1 MQKKSG
7 HILYSASDLANFLEC
22 EHLTSLDSL
31 NLISPMQKTTAG
43 EDTVL
48 IQDKGYAHEAAYF
61 SKLKSEYNN
70 VINIHEMAHEAE
82 ARLKATIDAMSSGA
96 DIIFQA
102 AFAKDNLIG
111 HADFLKKVPL
121 PSVFGNYS
129 YEVMDTKLASTTQA
143 KFIVQLSF
151 YSKLLADIQG
161 VYPKEMHVVLGNNNM
176 QPSTYQCND
185 YTAYFEDLL
194 RRFLDQVGNSK
205 SADTYPSPCKKCDQC
220 HWIERCEA
228 QRISDDHL
236 CQVAGILKT
245 QINKLN
251 LVGIKTMKDLATC
264 PLETIIPK
272 LNVASF
278 KRIQHQASLQYK
290 FRETGNPIVELL
302 PPDTENKRGF
312 SRLPKPDIGDLY
324 FDMEGNPLEDGGGL
338 EYLFGLYHLEKDKAV
353 FKPFWAL
360 HRNAEKATFEAF
372 MDFVIDHLKRYPN
385 AHIYHYAAY
394 EETALKRLMS
404 TYGTRENAVDKLL
417 RERKLID
424 LYRVVRESIRTSE
437 PGYSIKNIEH
447 FYLEKRKGEV
457 TNAGA
462 SIIYFEKWK
471 STQDQKYLD
480 DISEYNEDDV
490 RSTMEL
496 HRWLISLRPT
506 QVPWSAIRDIESIEH
521 EEPINSASDL
531 RELELERYRNLLLGT
546 VEIPDSDKSPE
557 YLNNELVF
565 QLMDFHRRE
574 AKPAWW
580 AYFERVEKSQDE
592 LIEDPDC
599 IGDIQNDLRYKAEIV
614 KRSIRH
620 HFKFPPQETKL
631 HSGSRAVIIENGKT
645 ISNLLINPDTCELS
659 FTASGK
665 VELPEKLALGPT
677 APIDSS
683 PQIKALKRY
692 VDARLS
698 GSNQYQAID
707 SLIARDFP
715 RLTCRKQGEALI
727 KSGQS
732 IVEGSIET
740 ISAME
745 SSYLI
750 VQGPPGTGKT
760 YTGSKVIIELMK
772 AGHRVGITSN
782 SHKAINNLLLAV
794 DKEAVSIGY
803 KFNGVKKAGDADDD
817 LDNCINIQSV
827 TSNEDALADMFKL
840 VAGTAWLFSHELAD
854 QFLDYLFIDEAGQ
867 VALGN
872 LVAMGTSTRNIV
884 LLGDQM
890 QLGQPT
896 QGVHPG
902 NSGQSALEFLL
913 EGKHTVP
920 EDRGIFL
927 GISYRMHPSIC
938 KFISNTVYDNRLRS
952 DDLAINQVI
961 NLGSN
966 AHPALRNNG
975 LVYLPIE
982 HQDCT
987 QSSDEEAVLIGKLIA
1002 SLLLQSFTDRHK
1014 NTKPITLNDILVVT
1028 PYNLQV
1034 QKLKSMLP
1042 NGSRIG
1048 TVDKFQGQEAPVVI
1062 FSMVTSSSEDLPRDI
1077 GFLYSKNRLNVAISR
1092 AQALAIFIA
1101 NPKLKSIKC
1110 NSPEDM
1116 ALVNTLCLVSNE

>member
-31 NLISPMQKTTAG
+31 NLISPMQKTAAG
-43 EDTVL
+43 EDAIL

-70 VINIHEMAHEAE
+70 VINIHEMAHEGE

-111 HADFLKKVPL
+111 HADFLKKVPI
-121 PSVFGNYS
+121 PSIFGNYS
-129 YEVMDTKLASTTQA
+129 YEVMDTKLAGTTQA

-194 RRFLDQVGNSK
+194 RRFLDQVGNFK
-205 SADTYPSPCKKCDQC
+205 SVDTYPSPCKKCDQC

-251 LVGIKTMKDLATC
+251 TVGIKTMKDLATC
-264 PLETIIPK
+264 PLETIVPK

-302 PPDTENKRGF
+302 PLDTENKRGF

-338 EYLFGLYHLEKDKAV
+338 EYLFGLYYLEKDKAV
-353 FKPFWAL
+353 FKSFWAL
-360 HRNAEKATFEAF
+360 HRNDEKATFEAF
-372 MDFVIDHLKRYPN
+372 MDFVTDHLKRYPN

-394 EETALKRLMS
+394 EESALKRLMS
-404 TYGTRENAVDKLL
+404 TYGTRENAVDNLL

-424 LYRVVRESIRTSE
+424 LYRIVRESIRTSE

-462 SIIYFEKWK
+462 SILFFEKWK
-471 STQDQKYLD
+471 SSQDQKYLD
-480 DISEYNEDDV
+480 DIAEYNEDDV

-496 HRWLISLRPT
+496 HRWLLSLRPT
-506 QVPWSAIRDIESIEH
+506 QVPWLTISDIESIEH

-531 RELELERYRNLLLGT
+531 RELELERYRNLLLGA
-546 VEIPDSDKSPE
+546 VDVPDSDKSPE

-599 IGDIQNDLRYKAEIV
+599 IGDIQDDLRYEAEIV
-614 KRSIRH
+614 KRSIRYY
-620 HFKFPPQETKL
+620 FKFPPQETKL
-631 HSGSRAVIIENGKT
+631 HSGSRAVIIENGKA
-645 ISNLLINPDTCELS
+645 ISNLIINPDTCELS

-677 APIDSS
+677 SPIDST
-683 PQIKALKRY
+683 PQIKAIKRY
-692 VDARLS
+692 ADARIS

-707 SLIARDFP
+707 SLIARDYCI
-715 RLTCRKQGEALI
+715 T
-727 KSGQS
+727 
-732 IVEGSIET
+732 
-740 ISAME
+740 
-745 SSYLI
+745 YL
-750 VQGPPGTGKT
+750 
-760 YTGSKVIIELMK
+760 
-772 AGHRVGITSN
+772 
-782 SHKAINNLLLAV
+782 
-794 DKEAVSIGY
+794 
-803 KFNGVKKAGDADDD
+803 
-817 LDNCINIQSV
+817 LD
-827 TSNEDALADMFKL
+827 
-840 VAGTAWLFSHELAD
+840 
-854 QFLDYLFIDEAGQ
+854 
-867 VALGN
+867 
-872 LVAMGTSTRNIV
+872 
-884 LLGDQM
+884 
-890 QLGQPT
+890 
-896 QGVHPG
+896 
-902 NSGQSALEFLL
+902 
-913 EGKHTVP
+913 
-920 EDRGIFL
+920 
-927 GISYRMHPSIC
+927 
-938 KFISNTVYDNRLRS
+938 
-952 DDLAINQVI
+952 
-961 NLGSN
+961 
-966 AHPALRNNG
+966 
-975 LVYLPIE
+975 
-982 HQDCT
+982 
-987 QSSDEEAVLIGKLIA
+987 
-1002 SLLLQSFTDRHK
+1002 
-1014 NTKPITLNDILVVT
+1014 
-1028 PYNLQV
+1028 
-1034 QKLKSMLP
+1034 
-1042 NGSRIG
+1042 
-1048 TVDKFQGQEAPVVI
+1048 
-1062 FSMVTSSSEDLPRDI
+1062 
-1077 GFLYSKNRLNVAISR
+1077 
-1092 AQALAIFIA
+1092 
-1101 NPKLKSIKC
+1101 
-1110 NSPEDM
+1110 
-1116 ALVNTLCLVSNE
+1116 

>member
-1 MQKKSG
+1 MQIKSG
-7 HILYSASDLANFLEC
+7 RTLYSASDLANFLEC
-22 EHLTSLDSL
+22 EHLTTLDAL
-31 NLISPMQKTTAG
+31 NLINPMQKTAAG
-43 EDTVL
+43 EDAVL
-48 IQDKGYAHEAAYF
+48 IQNKGYAHEAAYF
-61 SKLKSEYNN
+61 AKLKSEYTN
-70 VINIHEMAHEAE
+70 VVNIHEIAPEGE
-82 ARLKATIDAMSSGA
+82 SRLIATIDAMKSGA

-111 HADFLKKVPL
+111 HADFLKKVSL
-121 PSVFGNYS
+121 PSALGNYS
-129 YEVMDTKLASTTQA
+129 YEVMDTKLAGTTKA
-143 KFIVQLSF
+143 KFIVQLCF

-161 VYPKEMHVVLGNNNM
+161 IHPKEMHVVLGNNNM
-176 QPSTYQCND
+176 QASTYQCND
-185 YTAYFEDLL
+185 YTAYFEELL
-194 RRFLDQVGNSK
+194 NRFIEQVSNSK
-205 SADTYPSPCKKCDQC
+205 PANTYPHPCKKCDLC
-220 HWIERCEA
+220 HWSDRCEA

-251 LVGIKTMKDLATC
+251 VAGINTLKDLAISPSDTV
-264 PLETIIPK
+264 LPK
-272 LNVASF
+272 FNVASF
-278 KRIQHQASLQYK
+278 RKIQHQASLQYQ
-290 FRETGNPIVELL
+290 FRVTGKPIVELL
-302 PPDTENKRGF
+302 PIETDLKRGF

-338 EYLFGLYHLEKDKAV
+338 EYLFGLYYIENDKAV

-360 HRNAEKATFEAF
+360 HRNAEKAAFEAF
-372 MDFVIDHLKRYPN
+372 MDFVTDHLKSHPD
-385 AHIYHYAAY
+385 AHVYHYASY

-404 TYGTRENAVDKLL
+404 TYGTREHAVDNLL
-417 RERKLID
+417 RERKLVD
-424 LYRVVRESIRTSE
+424 LYKVVRESIRTSE

-447 FYLEKRKGEV
+447 FYLDKRKGEV

-471 STQDQKYLD
+471 ATQDQKYLD

-490 RSTMEL
+490 RSTLEL
-496 HRWLISLRPT
+496 HRWLLTLRPSGIA
-506 QVPWSAIRDIESIEH
+506 WSSITN
-521 EEPINSASDL
+521 IASDEGNVAETPASAL
-531 RELELERYRNLLLGT
+531 REMELERYRQLLLGT
-546 VEIPDSDKSPE
+546 VDIPDADKTPE

-580 AYFERVEKSQDE
+580 AFFERVEKSQDE
-592 LIEDPDC
+592 LIEDADC
-599 IGDIQNDLRYKAEIV
+599 IGELQIDPRFASEKV
-614 KRSIRH
+614 KRSIRYH
-620 HFKFPPQETKL
+620 LKFPPQETKL
-631 HSGSRAVIIENGKT
+631 HSGSRAVLVENGKS
-645 ISNLLINPDTCELS
+645 ISNLLIDPESGELS
-659 FTASGK
+659 FTVSEK
-665 VELPEKLALGPT
+665 VEIPVKFALGPT
-677 APIDSS
+677 SPIDAT
-683 PQIKALKRY
+683 PQIKAIKRY
-692 VDARLS
+692 VDARLN
-698 GSNQYQAID
+698 GSQQYQAID
-707 SLIARDFP
+707 SLIARELP
-715 RLTCRKQGEALI
+715 RITCRNKGDALI
-727 KSGQS
+727 KTEQT
-732 IVEGSIET
+732 IVEGAIET
-740 ISAME
+740 ISAMDN
-745 SSYLI
+745 SYLI

-794 DKEAVSIGY
+794 DKEAVRIGF
-803 KFNGVKKAGDADDD
+803 KFNGVKKAGDADNE
-817 LDNCINIQSV
+817 LDNCVNIQSV
-827 TSNEDALADMFKL
+827 TKNDDALADMFNL
-840 VAGTAWLFSHELAD
+840 VAGTSWLFSHELSD

-902 NSGQSALEFLL
+902 NSGQSVLEFLL

-920 EDRGIFL
+920 VDRGIFL
-927 GISYRMHPSIC
+927 GVSYRMHPSIC
-938 KFISNTVYDNRLRS
+938 KFISDTVYDSRLSS
-952 DDLAINQVI
+952 DELAVNQVI
-961 NLGSN
+961 NLASN
-966 AHPALRNNG
+966 AHPALCNNG

-987 QSSDEEAVLIGKLIA
+987 QSSDEEAKLISELIS
-1002 SLLLQSFTDRHK
+1002 SLLQQSFTDRHK
-1014 NTKPITLNDILVVT
+1014 ITHPITLNDILVVT

-1042 NGSRIG
+1042 TESRVG

-1062 FSMVTSSSEDLPRDI
+1062 FSMVTSSGEDLPRDI

-1110 NSPEDM
+1110 NTPEEM
-1116 ALVNTLCLVSNE
+1116 ALVNTLCCVTA